1 MTNTIIDINA
11 QPAGVFFLQ
20 PDPIKPPTAGP
31 RSVASTLITSAL
43 NFLGKIGDGL
53 NALSPTYAQKQPFSI
68 DQDPI
73 INKRINDL
81 VVAGLTVAAVYYI
94 YKGLKQ

>member
-20 PDPIKPPTAGP
+20 PDPIKPATGGP
-31 RSVASTLITSAL
+31 RSLASSLITSAL
-43 NFLGKIGDGL
+43 NVLGKIGDGL
-53 NALSPTYAQKQPFSI
+53 NALSPTYAVKQPFSI
-68 DQDPI
+68 DQDPVL
-73 INKRINDL
+73 NKRINDL
-81 VVAGLTVAAVYYI
+81 IVAGLTVAAVYVI